1 MAIEACPFCLE
12 SSRKRFRKRD
22 PVVKVE
28 SELDGPG
35 TIPGDA
41 LFIEILKLIK

>member
-1 MAIEACPFCLE
+1 MAPEACPFGFE
-12 SSRKRFRKRD
+12 SSRKRFRNRD
-22 PVVKVE
+22 CFAKVE